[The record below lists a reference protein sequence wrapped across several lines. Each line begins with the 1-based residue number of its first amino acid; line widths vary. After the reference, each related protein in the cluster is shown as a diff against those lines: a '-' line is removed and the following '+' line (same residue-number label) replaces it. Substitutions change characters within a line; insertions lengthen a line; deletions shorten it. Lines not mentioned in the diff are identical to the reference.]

1 MRINALFWVYL
12 VTAVLVI
19 LTVSSQLG
27 TSFKWIFTGTL
38 IGQLLLLTMV
48 YKILTD
54 DYETDKTFEDFYE
67 DRPDLGK

>member
-38 IGQLLLLTMV
+38 IGQLLLLIMV

-54 DYETDKTFEDFYE
+54 DYETDKTFEDFYD

>member
-38 IGQLLLLTMV
+38 IGQLLLLIMV

>member
-1 MRINALFWVYL
+1 MKTNGLFWVYL

>member
-1 MRINALFWVYL
+1 MKTNALFWVYL

>member
-1 MRINALFWVYL
+1 MKINALFWVYL

>member
-1 MRINALFWVYL
+1 MKINALFWVYL
-12 VTAVLVI
+12 VTAILVI
-19 LTVSSQLG
+19 LTISSQLG

>member
-54 DYETDKTFEDFYE
+54 DYETDKTFEDFYD

>member
-1 MRINALFWVYL
+1 MKINALFWVYL

-38 IGQLLLLTMV
+38 IGQLLLLIMV

>member
-1 MRINALFWVYL
+1 MKINALFWVYL

-19 LTVSSQLG
+19 LTISSQLG
-27 TSFKWIFTGTL
+27 TMFKWIFTGTL

>member
-1 MRINALFWVYL
+1 MKINALFWIYL